1 MAALPRAVGLAL
13 AGLALA
19 GCISTRDL
27 YVLGPNPSNPFDG
40 IKRVAVLPALD
51 LTASRLDPIATADLL
66 ASECTSF
73 PGFDVV
79 WPTEARQ
86 AMLAA
91 GLKMESPDDAIRIGR
106 ELDADGVLFAV
117 VTEHDPYDPPIAT
130 VALYLFATNLARPKG
145 SAPLWEIS
153 DRAAPGVLPG
163 SRNHE
168 KVLAAVQRAYPA
180 RTVAVEKRLR
190 AWARQRDRET
200 DLGWERYKRNNIEYM
215 RFCFNMILRDLCD
228 LGRPHAHPVTP
239 R

>member
-1 MAALPRAVGLAL
+1 MAASSRAVGLAL

-27 YVLGPNPSNPFDG
+27 YVLGPNPANPFGG
-40 IKRVAVLPALD
+40 IRRVAVLPALD
-51 LTASRLDPIATADLL
+51 LTASRLDPVATGDLL
-66 ASECTSF
+66 ASECAAF

-79 WPTEARQ
+79 WPSEARQ
-86 AMLAA
+86 AMAA
-91 GLKMESPDDAIRIGR
+91 SGMTMGSPDDAIRIGR
-106 ELDADGVLFAV
+106 ELNADGVLFAV

-130 VALYLFATNLARPKG
+130 VAVYLFATNLARPKG

-153 DRAAPGVLPG
+153 DRAAPGIAPG

-168 KVLAAVQRAYPA
+168 KVLAAVQRVYAS
-180 RTVAVEKRLR
+180 RTVAVEKKLR
-190 AWARQRDRET
+190 AWARQRDREE
-200 DLGWERYKRNNIEYM
+200 DLGWERYRRNNTEYM

-228 LGRPHAHPVTP
+228 LGRPKARPAAP